1 MLLIGSML
9 IGTFV
14 LYAAF
19 LTEVV
24 DDDDGGPPD
33 GGMLTPAYAPSPS

>member
-19 LTEVV
+19 LTEDV

-33 GGMLTPAYAPSPS
+33 GGLLTPAYAPSPS